1 MGEEALVN
9 IFIEEAKEIL
19 GELEIDLL
27 QLENETENQ
36 ELINKIFRSM
46 HTLKGSAGLTGL
58 SKIADFVH
66 HAEDLLDQIRNDYLE
81 INGEIISLL
90 LESRDIVEEMLQ
102 EIINPGYVIDDQ
114 KIHEISKSFK
124 CLLKSKNSE
133 EVNFKNTANK
143 LEKSKVDE
151 KVYRIK
157 LKLNEN
163 VFETGTDPLALIK
176 ELEDFSEVIDNNINL
191 SRIPEIYEM
200 DPEKCYLT
208 FTLLIKTQVSIDRIK
223 EVFIFIEFD
232 NEIEIEEITENFDF
246 DQGLDISLADKL
258 TGEILVEKG
267 IITEDDVKDA
277 LEEQKKLGQI
287 LADSGKVSEKQIEKV
302 VKEQKESRN
311 VQEKSSIKVD
321 TNKLEKLMN
330 TMSELVISQAKVREL
345 AFKEGGH
352 KNTELLTA
360 FDEVEKW
367 IKDLQEEIMKVRMVP
382 IANTF
387 MRFRRLVRDLS
398 RKQGKE
404 IVLDIRGKETE
415 LDKNIIEKIADP
427 LKHMIRNAIDHG
439 IELPAERE
447 EAGKSKEGKITLNAY
462 HKEGHIVIE
471 ISDDGQG
478 LDKEKILEK
487 AKKKG
492 VVGQKD
498 DLKDEEIYNLIFAPG
513 FSTAQKITETSGRGV
528 GMDVVRSNIEKLRGT
543 VNISTRLGKGT
554 TFKLKLPL
562 TLAIIDGMVVKVG
575 EETFI
580 IPLNSIYEF
589 IQPLKKDLKTVKG
602 KGEVVKVRDEYITLT
617 RLHKVF
623 NLEAKATDPTKAIVV
638 IVHDEGKKTCLLVD
652 EIIGQQQA
660 VVKSLEENY
669 TYVEGMAGATILGNG
684 SVAMILDIATV
695 IKMATR

>member
-66 HAEDLLDQIRNDYLE
+66 HAEDLLDQIRNNYLE

-114 KIHEISKSFK
+114 KIQEITKSFK
-124 CLLKSKNSE
+124 YFLERKNSE
-133 EVNFKNTANK
+133 EFNSKDAANK

-176 ELEDFSEVIDNNINL
+176 ELEEFSEVLDNNINL

-208 FTLLIKTQVSIDRIK
+208 FTLLIKTQASIDRIR

-345 AFKEGGH
+345 AFKEDGH

-404 IVLDIRGKETE
+404 IVLDIKGKETE

-439 IELPAERE
+439 IELAVERE

-478 LDKEKILEK
+478 LDKAKILEK

-492 VVGQKD
+492 IVGQKD

-543 VNISTRLGKGT
+543 VNISTQRGKGT

-602 KGEVVKVRDEYITLT
+602 KGEVVRVRDEYITLT

-623 NLEAKATDPTKAIVV
+623 NLEAKETDPTKAIVV